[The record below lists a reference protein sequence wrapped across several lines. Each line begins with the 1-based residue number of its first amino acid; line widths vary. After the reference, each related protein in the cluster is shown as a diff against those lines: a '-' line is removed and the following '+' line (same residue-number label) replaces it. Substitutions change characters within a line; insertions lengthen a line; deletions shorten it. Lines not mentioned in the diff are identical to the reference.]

1 MPKQRK
7 KTQFD
12 QGVENFGEEVGALGK
27 KMEKKGNKCCA
38 WYRNTFGVAGPLISA
53 IFWLVC
59 LTFGIWALKFLV
71 LSTGAVPL
79 AGTYDFFLGNIG
91 IFFLIILLSSYL
103 SYFRSVSPKAYAVVS
118 PLSAAFDITVFLWV
132 AANIVQIINI
142 GLKNDVLL
150 TGADYA
156 LSNLAAI
163 FILFAFLGY
172 FVLFL
177 GLVFGGLGRASE
189 KVSATGRPA
198 RSNAGPMPRRIYRSG
213 KDKILGGVCGG
224 IAEYL
229 HVDPVI
235 IRLIWA
241 VSILFYGTG
250 FALYIIAWI
259 IIPRNPNHKWD

>member
-1 MPKQRK
+1 MPKKRK

-27 KMEKKGNKCCA
+27 KMEKKSNKCCA

-71 LSTGAVPL
+71 LSTGAVL
-79 AGTYDFFLGNIG
+79 LVGTYDFFLGNIG

-103 SYFRSVSPKAYAVVS
+103 SYFRSVSPKAYAVIS

-142 GLKNDVLL
+142 GLRNDVLL
-150 TGADYA
+150 AGARYT
-156 LSNLAAI
+156 LSNLVAI
-163 FILFAFLGY
+163 FLLFAFIGY
-172 FVLFL
+172 FVLFI
-177 GLVFGGLGRASE
+177 GLVFGGLGRALD
-189 KVSATGRPA
+189 KVSMPCQPA
-198 RSNAGPMPRRIYRSG
+198 RKNTGPAPRRIYRSG

-229 HVDPVI
+229 NVDPVI

-259 IIPRNPNHKWD
+259 IIPRNPNQKWD